1 MYNLTLENDNG
12 LQLEF
17 NQVGGPYTIVQIE
30 GLDPADATINTNT
43 TALLDGATFNSSK
56 VQMRSLNIA
65 FVIEQNVEANRLAM
79 YKVIQ
84 PKKPITIYYKSD
96 LMDVFINGY
105 VESLKVG
112 HFDQK
117 QMVTTSIICPFPYW
131 KNAQEVINELS
142 ATISMFHF
150 PFASEGGKNLLQTT
164 EESQSV
170 GGINFTVNADG
181 SINANGTANDYTWS
195 AYVTQ
200 SLTLVP
206 GNYILNGCPSNGSS
220 STYRLQAFT
229 GSPSAP
235 TLTVNDYGSGASF
248 TLTEQSTVLVRM
260 LIKGTVNNLTFYPM
274 IRYATIDNDTWQPYD
289 FGEIVFGAIDYT
301 TNAIIDNNGTVDT
314 GLTFELY
321 ARGTIVNPKIF
332 NYITQEFIGI
342 NFTFQAGDLVTIN
355 TQKGQKSITLLR
367 GGIESNLFN
376 SVMKNVTW
384 LQLPSGGA
392 AFVYTVESGLISN
405 LSVTIKHYDLFEGV

>member
-56 VQMRSLNIA
+56 VQMRTLNIA

-117 QMVTTSIICPFPYW
+117 QTVTTSIICPFPYW

-142 ATISMFHF
+142 AIISMFHF

-164 EESQSV
+164 EASQSV

-200 SLTLVP
+200 SLTLPP
-206 GNYILNGCPSNGSS
+206 GNYILSGCPSGGSS
-220 STYRLQAFT
+220 TTYRLQAFT

-235 TLTVNDYGSGASF
+235 TLTVNDYGEGASF
-248 TLTEQSTVLVRM
+248 TLTDQSTVLVRM
-260 LIKGTVNNLTFYPM
+260 LVKGTVDNLTFYPM
-274 IRYATIDNDTWQPYD
+274 VRYATIDDDTWQPYD